1 MVPSRV
7 KCSRKLPV
15 EETEDDNLRS
25 NKCGYIFTSVSMI
38 VPVPT
43 TTNQHDPLPIM
54 VRRGARS
61 TCLQDESIYTHR
73 SNLSNRWCVSQ
84 MVNRRNVPTTT
95 TLCLDGSEKKQY
107 PNTHGQSYVL
117 AVTSICLPPSHRFRF
132 ALLRFDSLY
141 G

>member
-1 MVPSRV
+1 MWV
-7 KCSRKLPV
+7 
-15 EETEDDNLRS
+15 
-25 NKCGYIFTSVSMI
+25 YIYRYFRFYDCTGT
-38 VPVPT
+38 PT
-43 TTNQHDPLPIM
+43 TTDQHDPLPIM

-107 PNTHGQSYVL
+107 PNTHWQSFMF
-117 AVTSICLPPSHRFRF
+117 AVTSMFVSITSLSLRFTPFRF
-132 ALLRFDSLY
+132 AFWVS
-141 G
+141 

>member
-1 MVPSRV
+1 MT
-7 KCSRKLPV
+7 L
-15 EETEDDNLRS
+15 LRS

-38 VPVPT
+38 VPVLRRLPT
-43 TTNQHDPLPIM
+43 TDQHDPLPIM

-107 PNTHGQSYVL
+107 PNTHWQSSMF
-117 AVTSICLPPSHRFRF
+117 AVTSMFISITSLSLRFTPFRF
-132 ALLRFDSLY
+132 AFWVS
-141 G
+141 